1 MLFTI
6 VLYIVAEL
14 YLSGLTYWIIND
26 ILILYIYV
34 ENCDFMQI
42 YIIVALICVY
52 DLNLI
57 YCYILYYNSLKLKL

>member
-57 YCYILYYNSLKLKL
+57 YCYILYYNILKLKL